1 MKYSPIK
8 TYIKVIL
15 LAKNFGYWL
24 LMHNTDSSTE
34 VNYSCIVDK
43 NVDDRKRQ
51 YLYHSQLLLNT
62 FEMNTR

>member
-15 LAKNFGYWL
+15 LAKNFGYW
-24 LMHNTDSSTE
+24 HNTDSSTE

-51 YLYHSQLLLNT
+51 YL
-62 FEMNTR
+62 